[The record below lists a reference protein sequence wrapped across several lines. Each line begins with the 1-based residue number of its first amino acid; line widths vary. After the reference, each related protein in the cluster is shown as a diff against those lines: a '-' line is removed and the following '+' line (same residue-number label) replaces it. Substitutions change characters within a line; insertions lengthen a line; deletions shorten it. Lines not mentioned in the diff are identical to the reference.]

1 MFYAIR
7 ERYSQQYYR
16 GNEWNDKTQ
25 SCCQRA
31 VFGELDGSIKRYA
44 TLRKANAGVRSIIS
58 ITGFDSPDAL
68 EVVQLLD
75 PIRISD
81 EPKQADTKSVKQEK
95 ADGSDCLSCPYFL
108 DKPADSLSEKPEPE
122 EPPPLYPVPEKETK
136 GWELVAFVGEKKKP
150 PLMLRRKQFADVT
163 EYAIMLA
170 DGILYYLPGDELLA
184 WSRYYDEC
192 KNFVCGRI
200 RERRIKEGRD
210 PDGMDEW
217 R

>member
-16 GNEWNDKTQ
+16 GNKWNDEAKRFRQ
-25 SCCQRA
+25 YA
-31 VFGELDGSIKRYA
+31 VFGELDNGIKHYS
-44 TLRKANAGVRSIIS
+44 TLRKANSGVSSIITV
-58 ITGFDSPDAL
+58 TGFDLPDAL

-75 PIRISD
+75 PIRLSD
-81 EPKQADTKSVKQEK
+81 EPECADTKPAKTEQQNVP
-95 ADGSDCLSCPYFL
+95 DCLSCPYFM
-108 DKPADSLSEKPEPE
+108 DKPAESVPDKPEPE
-122 EPPPLYPVPEKETK
+122 EPPPLYPVPEKEAK
-136 GWELVAFVGEKKKP
+136 GWEVIFFIGEKKKP
-150 PLMLRRKQFADVT
+150 PLMLKREQFAGVK
-163 EYAIMLA
+163 EYAIIMA

-184 WSRYYDEC
+184 CKRYFHEC
-192 KNFVCGRI
+192 EKFWCGRI